1 MKMIRNCAFAMYL
14 DYKASMRLNPV
25 LTSVGT
31 VITVLTVYSVLGI
44 FGLV

>member
-1 MKMIRNCAFAMYL
+1 MKTIRNCAFAMYL
-14 DYKASMRLNPV
+14 DYKASMQLNPV
-25 LTSVGT
+25 LTTIGT